1 MDCKP
6 AREVGTWKLVSTL
19 CFIISLLI
27 LIGVA
32 VANSPQIKKPEPTLK
47 PELTLKPII
56 SRISVT
62 TYKKIPNLSWK
73 CADKLRVFNLDDSIK
88 VCVCKD
94 LFVDIRVW
102 KKGPTRIAARF
113 NITQWRTFLTNKE
126 VIEQGMGIFRI
137 DEKIAIFRHQTPLIT
152 LNHMVNG
159 IRSIKHLTVTQKQWL
174 QLINMTKK
182 INNVLDMKHT
192 NGTRQQ

>member
-6 AREVGTWKLVSTL
+6 AREVQTWKMFSMLG
-19 CFIISLLI
+19 FIISLLI

-32 VANSPQIKKPEPTLK
+32 VANSPQIKKPEQNVIPK
-47 PELTLKPII
+47 I

-73 CADKLRVFNLDDSIK
+73 CADKLRVFDLDDSIK
-88 VCVCKD
+88 VTVCKD
-94 LFVDIRVW
+94 QYVDIRVW

-113 NITQWRTFLTNKE
+113 KVTQWRTFLSNKD
-126 VIEQGMGIFRI
+126 VIEQAMGIYRI
-137 DEKIAIFRHQTPLIT
+137 DEKITLFMDRTPFIT
-152 LNHMVNG
+152 LNEMVNG
-159 IRSIKHLTVTQKQWL
+159 IRTIKHLTITQKQWL

-182 INNVLDMKHT
+182 ISNALDMKHA